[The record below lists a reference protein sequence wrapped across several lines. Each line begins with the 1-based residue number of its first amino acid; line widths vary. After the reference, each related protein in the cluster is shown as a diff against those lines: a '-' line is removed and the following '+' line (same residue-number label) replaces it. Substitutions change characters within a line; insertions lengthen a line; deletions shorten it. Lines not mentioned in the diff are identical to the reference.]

1 MNSWIACCR
10 RSNISVKR
18 GGQVPSA
25 LCAAASASSISP
37 ASGVIGLRRS
47 CAAMAINRPV
57 HGPLFSDNQD
67 GGAAAENARGGGRW
81 SKSPRQDLEQVSI
94 RKTNESEPIEDASL
108 QTLDVAETRG
118 DELFWDKSVGSLMTG
133 QTVTGVERA

>member
-1 MNSWIACCR
+1 MR
-10 RSNISVKR
+10 DEGRPL
-18 GGQVPSA
+18 G
-25 LCAAASASSISP
+25 
-37 ASGVIGLRRS
+37 IGLQEQVSNHSKLLRRTA
-47 CAAMAINRPV
+47 C
-57 HGPLFSDNQD
+57 
-67 GGAAAENARGGGRW
+67 GGERW
-81 SKSPRQDLEQVSI
+81 SKSSRQDLEQVSI

>member
-1 MNSWIACCR
+1 M
-10 RSNISVKR
+10 
-18 GGQVPSA
+18 
-25 LCAAASASSISP
+25 
-37 ASGVIGLRRS
+37 
-47 CAAMAINRPV
+47 
-57 HGPLFSDNQD
+57 
-67 GGAAAENARGGGRW
+67 
-81 SKSPRQDLEQVSI
+81 SI